1 MIRPPHATAAVLSIL
16 IPIVAFPAHAL
27 AQETAAPE
35 RPTVELALQ
44 DAVARALENN
54 LDIAVEKFGPEA
66 SAQSVKELEG
76 YYQPVLFSTLTQN
89 SRTDPARNVF
99 AGAQKVD
106 TDTLTYNFGATQ
118 SIPTGGSLRVDFNNN
133 RQDTN
138 SVFSTFNP
146 SYGSSLAINFSQP
159 LLRNSSVDP
168 NRYQIQVARKNHE
181 ISETQFRQTVLNT
194 TAQVKQLYYDLIYA
208 IDNLEAQ
215 RKSLA
220 LATKLVEENR
230 IKVRVGTMAPLDV
243 VAAEAEQASREEAV
257 ILAENAL
264 LEADDA
270 LKRAIFPRHDPA

>member
-76 YYQPVLFSTLTQN
+76 YYQPLLFSTLSKN

-106 TDTLTYNFGATQ
+106 TDTFTYDFGA
-118 SIPTGGSLRVDFNNN
+118 SHPLPTGGRLQLDFANTKT
-133 RQDTN
+133 DTN

-146 SYGSSLAINFSQP
+146 SFASSLNASLTQP
-159 LLRNSSVDP
+159 LLK
-168 NRYQIQVARKNHE
+168 NRKLDAPRLQIRVGRKN
-181 ISETQFRQTVLNT
+181 
-194 TAQVKQLYYDLIYA
+194 
-208 IDNLEAQ
+208 
-215 RKSLA
+215 
-220 LATKLVEENR
+220 
-230 IKVRVGTMAPLDV
+230 
-243 VAAEAEQASREEAV
+243 
-257 ILAENAL
+257 
-264 LEADDA
+264 
-270 LKRAIFPRHDPA
+270 